1 MEIDDQLPPSDQQEY
16 PLKQEP
22 TYHEDNT
29 NTNDIPYTITTP
41 NLHVPLVNFT
51 TFTKLQSNPNIP
63 IPSLQSAYDKYKSDH
78 FNNKIESYYTQH
90 KDTECFKDKFNLQT
104 LLLTKPF
111 KDEQIKKLHN
121 NFIRLISLTNN
132 FANINLSITSTDKAK
147 LELNPIIIIKQ
158 HTFTKDNNNNESNKQ
173 QQQQHMSSSLSALN
187 EDTIDIY
194 KEPFYAFNLNNNVLT
209 LNEIPNTITTHQLY
223 TAITSKLEPSSYLS
237 IHVSTTSSKHRN
249 FARHSY
255 IYFPSHNSLTTA
267 IPQLTEYNVTA
278 TFKLFP
284 YISPPYIYQYIKL
297 TPKLFKTRFNKDMEH
312 VKDIISLYDEYYN
325 NTNPDDSSSLNKV
338 IQITSNYP
346 EHKQLDVLLLY
357 LRYVYGF
364 CYYCAR
370 GEDNARELAMKCD
383 CVHLRNA
390 EVIEEDICNSVG
402 LGINKEEI
410 DYDNMLDIR
419 IQKFKEIKQWEIA
432 VMKKDVDKEIE
443 EYKNDFLSYHVV
455 TIEEGGKYQCGMCRK
470 MFIGKE
476 YVITHIN
483 NKHKEMMNEK
493 INNVYANEK
502 QKELYKEYI
511 ESKCNDDNGDIIS
524 TIEEY
529 NKLVQS
535 KTTKRNNNNNTVNT
549 SLSSS
554 TTTTTKPRYVDYD
567 AITNRKKHEIHILT
581 YDEL

>member
-1 MEIDDQLPPSDQQEY
+1 MSQMEIDDQLP
-16 PLKQEP
+16 LKQEP
-22 TYHEDNT
+22 TYLKDDT
-29 NTNDIPYTITTP
+29 ITNDIPYTITTP
-41 NLHVPLVNFT
+41 NLYVPLVNFP

-63 IPSLQSAYDKYKSDH
+63 ITSLKAAYDKYKSDH

-104 LLLTKPF
+104 FLLNKPF

-121 NFIRLISLTNN
+121 HFIRLISHTNN
-132 FANINLSITSTDKAK
+132 FANINLSITSADKAK
-147 LELNPIIIIKQ
+147 LELNPTIIIKQ
-158 HTFTKDNNNNESNKQ
+158 HTFTKDNNNNESDKQ
-173 QQQQHMSSSLSALN
+173 QQRQQQHASSSLSALN
-187 EDTIDIY
+187 DDTIDIY
-194 KEPFYAFNLNNNVLT
+194 KEPFYAFDLNNNVLT

-237 IHVSTTSSKHRN
+237 LHISTTSSKHRN

-267 IPQLTEYNVTA
+267 ISQLTEHNVTA

-297 TPKLFKTRFNKDMEH
+297 TPKLFKTRFNKDMH
-312 VKDIISLYDEYYN
+312 NVKDIISLYDEYYN
-325 NTNPDDSSSLNKV
+325 NTDPNDSSTLNKV

-370 GEDNARELAMKCD
+370 GEDSARELAIKCD

-410 DYDNMLDIR
+410 DYDNMLDVR

-432 VMKKDVDKEIE
+432 VMKRDVVKEIE
-443 EYKNDFLSYHVV
+443 EYKNDFLSYHVI

-493 INNVYANEK
+493 INNVYANEN
-502 QKELYKEYI
+502 QKTLYNEYT
-511 ESKCNDDNGDIIS
+511 KMNCNDDSGEIIS

-529 NKLVQS
+529 NKLVQN
-535 KTTKRNNNNNTVNT
+535 KTTKRNCCNNNNN
-549 SLSSS
+549 SCANASSS

-567 AITNRKKHEIHILT
+567 AITNRKKHEIRILT

>member
-1 MEIDDQLPPSDQQEY
+1 MNQMEIDD
-16 PLKQEP
+16 
-22 TYHEDNT
+22 TNT
-29 NTNDIPYTITTP
+29 NNNDIPYTITTP
-41 NLHVPLVNFT
+41 NLHVPLVNFP
-51 TFTKLQSNPNIP
+51 TFTELQSNPNIP
-63 IPSLQSAYDKYKSDH
+63 IPSLTAAYDKYKSEH
-78 FNNKIESYYTQH
+78 LNNKIELYYTQH

-104 LLLTKPF
+104 LLLIKPF

-121 NFIRLISLTNN
+121 HFIRLISHTNN
-132 FANINLSITSTDKAK
+132 FANINLSLTSTDKAK
-147 LELNPIIIIKQ
+147 LELNPTIIIKQ
-158 HTFTKDNNNNESNKQ
+158 HTFNKDNNNENDKQ
-173 QQQQHMSSSLSALN
+173 QQHTSSSSLSSVVN
-187 EDTIDIY
+187 DDMIDIY

-237 IHVSTTSSKHRN
+237 LHVSTTSSKHRN
-249 FARHSY
+249 YARHSY
-255 IYFPSHNSLTTA
+255 IYFTSHNNLTNA
-267 IPQLTEYNVTA
+267 IPQLTEHTVTP

-297 TPKLFKTRFNKDMEH
+297 TPKLFKTRFIKDMH
-312 VKDIISLYDEYYN
+312 NVKDIISLYDEYYN
-325 NTNPDDSSSLNKV
+325 NTNHNDSSSSLNKV

-370 GEDNARELAMKCD
+370 GEDNARELSMKCD

-410 DYDNMLDIR
+410 DYDTMLDMR
-419 IQKFKEIKQWEIA
+419 IQRFKEIKRWEIA
-432 VMKKDVDKEIE
+432 VMKRDVDEEIE
-443 EYKNDFLSYHVV
+443 EYRKDFLSYHVN
-455 TIEEGGKYQCGMCRK
+455 TIEEGAKYQCGMCRK
-470 MFIGKE
+470 LFVAEK
-476 YVITHIN
+476 YVITHIH

-493 INNVYANEK
+493 VNNVYANEN
-502 QKELYKEYI
+502 QKKLYDEY
-511 ESKCNDDNGDIIS
+511 KRKFNDDSGSGSGEIIS
-524 TIEEY
+524 TVEEY

-535 KTTKRNNNNNTVNT
+535 KTTKRNNNNSNNNNNSANTL

-554 TTTTTKPRYVDYD
+554 TLSKPRYVDYD
-567 AITNRKKHEIHILT
+567 AMTNRKKHEIHILT